1 MRKALPLTLLLAL
14 LTAVAAGAAT
24 APAVPRHSQLAL
36 RHKLPSLA
44 YVPTRVGFGFRYYR
58 WATTTRP
65 ALRIWFRDSAK
76 REITFVAT
84 FQKGACTAG
93 REKTFQLDGNKVY
106 WSQTANEQQA
116 WRCVRGANG
125 RLVRLTVATPIPT
138 TQFADVGIGR
148 IAASGRRV
156 Q

>member
-1 MRKALPLTLLLAL
+1 VRRSLAVSL
-14 LTAVAAGAAT
+14 VLGCIAAASASAAT
-24 APAVPRHSQLAL
+24 APVVPRHSQLAL

-65 ALRIWFRDSAK
+65 LLRIWFRDRAK
-76 REITFVAT
+76 REITFVAG
-84 FQKGACTAG
+84 FQKGACAAG

-106 WSQTANEQQA
+106 WSHSANEQQA
-116 WRCVRGANG
+116 WRCVQGTKG
-125 RLVRLTVATPIPT
+125 RLVRLTVATPIPPT
-138 TQFADVGIGR
+138 SFADVGIGR
-148 IAASGRRV
+148 IAASGRKV